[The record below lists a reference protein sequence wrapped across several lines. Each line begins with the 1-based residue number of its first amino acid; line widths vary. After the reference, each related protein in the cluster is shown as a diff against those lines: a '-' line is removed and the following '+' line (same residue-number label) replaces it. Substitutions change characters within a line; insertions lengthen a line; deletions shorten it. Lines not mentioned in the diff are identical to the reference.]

1 MFFGAERTFT
11 KDAGPTS
18 NYQFKKYMEPS
29 SYANPI
35 PLHVNPN
42 GDNGTTDMN
51 VPLMR
56 FAEVLLIKENGS
68 FAKKLRW
75 LYLSLIPEVDMFSL
89 KLGQLN
95 VPQF

>member
-18 NYQFKKYMEPS
+18 NYQFKKYMEPF

-42 GDNGTTDMN
+42 GDNGTTDLN

-56 FAEVLLIKENGS
+56 LAEVLLIKAE
-68 FAKKLRW
+68 AAIQ
-75 LYLSLIPEVDMFSL
+75 LSGAGAGDAE
-89 KLGQLN
+89 LN
-95 VPQF
+95 RIRIRAGLPSQKIF